1 MNNAAICRGCEKKC
15 EDGYQSGELVHH
27 YWARSDAYGIYTGLY
42 CDKCYDSDKYPY
54 RKDRYHDPMYA
65 GERLEPDDCLPWE
78 Y

>member
-1 MNNAAICRGCEKKC
+1 MNDAICNGCQTAA
-15 EDGYQSGELVHH
+15 EDGFNSGELTYH

-54 RKDRYHDPMYA
+54 RRDRYYDPMDA
-65 GERLEPDDCLPWE
+65 GERLEPDDSLPWE